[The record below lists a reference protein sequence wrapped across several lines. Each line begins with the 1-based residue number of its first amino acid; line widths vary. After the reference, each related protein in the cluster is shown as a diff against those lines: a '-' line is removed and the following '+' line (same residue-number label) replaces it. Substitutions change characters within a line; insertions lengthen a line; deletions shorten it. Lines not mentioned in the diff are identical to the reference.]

1 MRGRS
6 GSTVRPPP
14 SHASERLATPWDE
27 GDDRRLRPRC
37 KAAHPPPPAF
47 DGRVLLSWTNTAGC
61 GAACIPVATHAYN
74 EQHHDY
80 MAQAKLREGR
90 SPAARAPA
98 CRHP

>member
-1 MRGRS
+1 MRAT
-6 GSTVRPPP
+6 TVVCAPVVK
-14 SHASERLATPWDE
+14 RLT
-27 GDDRRLRPRC
+27 
-37 KAAHPPPPAF
+37 PPPAF